1 MLLDFGIPVTNI
13 NNQTLGVSG
22 RIMVYDNKIKGNGL
36 RVYEFMRILF
46 SNESW
51 IWIGVRRWR

>member
-13 NNQTLGVSG
+13 NNQTLDVSG

-51 IWIGVRRWR
+51 I